1 MIKIE
6 VLGKDE
12 EEKESKSSFS
22 NWFYFVINVGAMI
35 ASPVLVWIQMNVA
48 MLVGIWPW
56 LPSCSS
62 REATSTGF
70 RNQEE
75 VPSQECFKSLFASFQ
90 KIQIPEAPDAMRS
103 LCSALSLTTVALG
116 NYLSTLLAT
125 VVTKVTTTGGRPGW
139 IADNLTR
146 GHLDYYYYCFL
157 NFFAYLW
164 IAKWCTYKKATGH
177 TYENFTTSAILI
189 ERSYDSFSIVLFHS
203 LELVISH
210 CNLNNTQLEQYS
222 TCKLSSNLQ
231 DLTD

>member
-62 REATSTGF
+62 REETSTGF

-75 VPSQECFKSLFASFQ
+75 VPSQECFKSF
-90 KIQIPEAPDAMRS
+90 

-116 NYLSTLLAT
+116 NYLSTFLAT

-146 GHLDYYYYCFL
+146 GHLDYYYYWLLAVFEFL
-157 NFFAYLW
+157 EFL
-164 IAKWCTYKKATGH
+164 C
-177 TYENFTTSAILI
+177 LPL
-189 ERSYDSFSIVLFHS
+189 D
-203 LELVISH
+203 
-210 CNLNNTQLEQYS
+210 C
-222 TCKLSSNLQ
+222 
-231 DLTD
+231 

>member
-75 VPSQECFKSLFASFQ
+75 VPSQECFKSL
-90 KIQIPEAPDAMRS
+90 
-103 LCSALSLTTVALG
+103 CSALSLTTVALG

-146 GHLDYYYYCFL
+146 GHLDYYYYWLLAVFEFL
-157 NFFAYLW
+157 EFLRLPLD
-164 IAKWCTYKKATGH
+164 C
-177 TYENFTTSAILI
+177 
-189 ERSYDSFSIVLFHS
+189 
-203 LELVISH
+203 
-210 CNLNNTQLEQYS
+210 
-222 TCKLSSNLQ
+222 
-231 DLTD
+231 

>member
-75 VPSQECFKSLFASFQ
+75 VPSQECFKSF
-90 KIQIPEAPDAMRS
+90 

-146 GHLDYYYYCFL
+146 GHLDYYYYWLLAVFEFL
-157 NFFAYLW
+157 EFLRLPLD
-164 IAKWCTYKKATGH
+164 C
-177 TYENFTTSAILI
+177 
-189 ERSYDSFSIVLFHS
+189 
-203 LELVISH
+203 
-210 CNLNNTQLEQYS
+210 
-222 TCKLSSNLQ
+222 
-231 DLTD
+231 

>member
-62 REATSTGF
+62 REETSTGF

-90 KIQIPEAPDAMRS
+90 KIQSEKS
-103 LCSALSLTTVALG
+103 L
-116 NYLSTLLAT
+116 
-125 VVTKVTTTGGRPGW
+125 K
-139 IADNLTR
+139 
-146 GHLDYYYYCFL
+146 HLML
-157 NFFAYLW
+157 
-164 IAKWCTYKKATGH
+164 
-177 TYENFTTSAILI
+177 
-189 ERSYDSFSIVLFHS
+189 
-203 LELVISH
+203 
-210 CNLNNTQLEQYS
+210 
-222 TCKLSSNLQ
+222 
-231 DLTD
+231 

>member
-12 EEKESKSSFS
+12 EEKESKRSFS

-75 VPSQECFKSLFASFQ
+75 VPSQECFKSF
-90 KIQIPEAPDAMRS
+90 

-146 GHLDYYYYCFL
+146 GHLDYYYYWLLAVFEFL
-157 NFFAYLW
+157 EFLRLPLD
-164 IAKWCTYKKATGH
+164 C
-177 TYENFTTSAILI
+177 
-189 ERSYDSFSIVLFHS
+189 
-203 LELVISH
+203 
-210 CNLNNTQLEQYS
+210 
-222 TCKLSSNLQ
+222 
-231 DLTD
+231 

>member
-35 ASPVLVWIQMNVA
+35 ASPVLMNVA

-75 VPSQECFKSLFASFQ
+75 VPSQECFKSL
-90 KIQIPEAPDAMRS
+90 S

-116 NYLSTLLAT
+116 NYLSTFLAT
-125 VVTKVTTTGGRPGW
+125 VVTKVTTTGGRPG
-139 IADNLTR
+139 
-146 GHLDYYYYCFL
+146 FL

-189 ERSYDSFSIVLFHS
+189 ERSYDSF
-203 LELVISH
+203 
-210 CNLNNTQLEQYS
+210 
-222 TCKLSSNLQ
+222 
-231 DLTD
+231 

>member
-12 EEKESKSSFS
+12 EEKESKRSFS

-75 VPSQECFKSLFASFQ
+75 VPSQECFKSF
-90 KIQIPEAPDAMRS
+90 

-146 GHLDYYYYCFL
+146 GHLDYYYYWLLAVFEFL
-157 NFFAYLW
+157 EFLRLPLG
-164 IAKWCTYKKATGH
+164 C
-177 TYENFTTSAILI
+177 
-189 ERSYDSFSIVLFHS
+189 
-203 LELVISH
+203 
-210 CNLNNTQLEQYS
+210 
-222 TCKLSSNLQ
+222 
-231 DLTD
+231 

>member
-12 EEKESKSSFS
+12 EEKESKRSFS

-75 VPSQECFKSLFASFQ
+75 VPSQECFKSF
-90 KIQIPEAPDAMRS
+90 

-146 GHLDYYYYCFL
+146 GHLDYYYYWLLAVFEFL
-157 NFFAYLW
+157 EFLLLPLD
-164 IAKWCTYKKATGH
+164 C
-177 TYENFTTSAILI
+177 
-189 ERSYDSFSIVLFHS
+189 
-203 LELVISH
+203 
-210 CNLNNTQLEQYS
+210 
-222 TCKLSSNLQ
+222 
-231 DLTD
+231 

>member
-1 MIKIE
+1 MR
-6 VLGKDE
+6 KDE

-35 ASPVLVWIQMNVA
+35 ASPVLMNVA

-116 NYLSTLLAT
+116 NYLSTFLAT

-146 GHLDYYYYCFL
+146 DRLVPLAGTG
-157 NFFAYLW
+157 YL
-164 IAKWCTYKKATGH
+164 A
-177 TYENFTTSAILI
+177 L
-189 ERSYDSFSIVLFHS
+189 
-203 LELVISH
+203 
-210 CNLNNTQLEQYS
+210 QLEQYS
-222 TCKLSSNLQ
+222 TCKLSRNLQ